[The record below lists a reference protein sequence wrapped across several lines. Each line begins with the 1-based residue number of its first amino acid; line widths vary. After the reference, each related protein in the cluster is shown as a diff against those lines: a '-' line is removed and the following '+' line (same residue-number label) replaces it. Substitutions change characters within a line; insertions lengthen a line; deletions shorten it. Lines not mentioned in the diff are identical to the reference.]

1 MLKIFAPP
9 KPTNF
14 MFSAMEKKE
23 KKQKT
28 IIEELDEI
36 IELKK
41 HEASAWKKISDS
53 LKKNI
58 SLTGKK

>member
-1 MLKIFAPP
+1 
-9 KPTNF
+9 

-58 SLTGKK
+58 SLTEKK